1 MSHVQVEPKALK
13 TVGCVGVFL
22 VTDARSATFDLLI
35 GSGSIRGALP
45 STCVSAAREAG
56 QLDVV
61 LRRVETGADPA
72 YDLAVDYDRKTGS
85 RCRVAARRLMRV
97 SMFDRTDVRDWGC
110 RTDRPNERRTAA
122 LAPQR
127 TEPKSLLLLREG
139 LPPSCVPPRQ
149 SRLTPDP
156 AL

>member
-22 VTDARSATFDLLI
+22 VTDARSATVDLLI

-72 YDLAVDYDRKTGS
+72 YDLAVDYDRKTASG
-85 RCRVAARRLMRV
+85 
-97 SMFDRTDVRDWGC
+97 
-110 RTDRPNERRTAA
+110 
-122 LAPQR
+122 
-127 TEPKSLLLLREG
+127 
-139 LPPSCVPPRQ
+139 PPSEAHLQIGRSQLSEAEPQ
-149 SRLTPDP
+149 SDRGSDVVVLEK
-156 AL
+156 

>member
-22 VTDARSATFDLLI
+22 VTDARSATVDLLI

-61 LRRVETGADPA
+61 LRRVETGAD
-72 YDLAVDYDRKTGS
+72 
-85 RCRVAARRLMRV
+85 
-97 SMFDRTDVRDWGC
+97 
-110 RTDRPNERRTAA
+110 RPSITIGR
-122 LAPQR
+122 
-127 TEPKSLLLLREG
+127 
-139 LPPSCVPPRQ
+139 PRQ
-149 SRLTPDP
+149 GRRPKHSPQIGRSQLSEAEPQSDRGSDVVVLEK
-156 AL
+156 AGG

>member
-22 VTDARSATFDLLI
+22 VTDARSATVDLLI

-61 LRRVETGADPA
+61 LRRVETGADPV
-72 YDLAVDYDRKTGS
+72 YDLAVDYDRKTASGPPS
-85 RCRVAARRLMRV
+85 EAQP
-97 SMFDRTDVRDWGC
+97 
-110 RTDRPNERRTAA
+110 TDR
-122 LAPQR
+122 
-127 TEPKSLLLLREG
+127 S
-139 LPPSCVPPRQ
+139 
-149 SRLTPDP
+149 
-156 AL
+156 